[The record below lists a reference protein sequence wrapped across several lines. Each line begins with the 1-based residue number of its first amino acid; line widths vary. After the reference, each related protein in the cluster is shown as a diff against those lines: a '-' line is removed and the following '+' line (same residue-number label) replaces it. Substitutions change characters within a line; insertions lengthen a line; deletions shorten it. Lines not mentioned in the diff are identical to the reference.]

1 MKNAISIIL
10 TIIVIQLT
18 IIMCTL
24 ICVFKYTHKSNNN
37 NNKTE
42 QINTKESFDYM
53 SIPTSELNDT
63 ILLKYLREE
72 TTIEEYMIVLAQSVL
87 ETGWFTSS
95 VCLNKNNILGLYDSS
110 KNTYYE
116 FNHWTDCIL
125 AYKEWIYDK
134 YPSYV
139 DYGYIDYL
147 IKLPYATDKNYKN
160 KLEVLAL
167 ELYKKH
173 IPDEYES
180 GVQIYNQPIYKSV
193 ICNEF

>member
-1 MKNAISIIL
+1 MRTLIIMISI
-10 TIIVIQLT
+10 TIVIELG
-18 IIMCTL
+18 L
-24 ICVFKYTHKSNNN
+24 ITYYNFQQIPN
-37 NNKTE
+37 NNKIE
-42 QINTKESFDYM
+42 QQINIKESFDYM

-87 ETGWFTSS
+87 ETGWFTSPI
-95 VCLNKNNILGLYDSS
+95 CLNKNNILGLYDSS

-125 AYKEWIYDK
+125 AYKKWIYNK
-134 YPSYV
+134 YPNYV

-147 IKLPYATDKNYKN
+147 IKLPYATDKDYKT
-160 KLEVLAL
+160 KLENLAL

-180 GVQIYNQPIYKSV
+180 GVQIYN
-193 ICNEF
+193 

>member
-1 MKNAISIIL
+1 MKINNTIAIIL
-10 TIIVIQLT
+10 TIIVIELT
-18 IIMCTL
+18 IITCTL
-24 ICVFKYTHKSNNN
+24 ICTLKYTHKSNNN
-37 NNKTE
+37 SNKTE
-42 QINTKESFDYM
+42 QINTKKSFNYM
-53 SIPTSELNDT
+53 SISTFELNDT

-87 ETGWFTSS
+87 ETGWFTSPI
-95 VCLNKNNILGLYDSS
+95 CLNKNNILGLYDSS

-125 AYKEWIYDK
+125 AYKKWIYDK

-147 IKLPYATDKNYKN
+147 IKLPYATDKDYKN

-180 GVQIYNQPIYKSV
+180 GIQIYN
-193 ICNEF
+193 

>member
-1 MKNAISIIL
+1 MKINNTIAIIL

-18 IIMCTL
+18 IITCTL
-24 ICVFKYTHKSNNN
+24 ICTFKYTYKSNNN

-42 QINTKESFDYM
+42 QINTKKSFDYM

-87 ETGWFTSS
+87 ETGWFTSHI
-95 VCLNKNNILGLYDSS
+95 CLEKNNILGLYNSN
-110 KNTYYE
+110 KNTYYAFE
-116 FNHWTDCIL
+116 HWTDCIK
-125 AYKEWIYDK
+125 AYKEWIYNK

-147 IKLPYATDKNYKN
+147 IKLPYATDKDYKN

-180 GVQIYNQPIYKSV
+180 GVQIYN
-193 ICNEF
+193 

>member
-1 MKNAISIIL
+1 MKTLIIMISI
-10 TIIVIQLT
+10 TIVMELG
-18 IIMCTL
+18 L
-24 ICVFKYTHKSNNN
+24 ITYCNFQHMPN

-42 QINTKESFDYM
+42 QINIKESFDYM

-87 ETGWFTSS
+87 ETGWFTSPI
-95 VCLNKNNILGLYDSS
+95 CLNKNNILGLYDSS

-147 IKLPYATDKNYKN
+147 IKLPYATDKDYKN

-180 GVQIYNQPIYKSV
+180 GVQIYNQPICKSCTRCV
-193 ICNEF
+193 ISNEF

>member
-1 MKNAISIIL
+1 MKTLIVMISI
-10 TIIVIQLT
+10 TIVIELG
-18 IIMCTL
+18 L
-24 ICVFKYTHKSNNN
+24 ITYCNFQNTPN
-37 NNKTE
+37 NNKIE
-42 QINTKESFDYM
+42 QQINIKESFDYM

-87 ETGWFTSS
+87 ETGWFTSPI
-95 VCLNKNNILGLYDSS
+95 CLNKNNILGLYDSS

-125 AYKEWIYDK
+125 AYKKWIYDK
-134 YPSYV
+134 YPNYV

-147 IKLPYATDKNYKN
+147 IKLPYATDKDYKN

-180 GVQIYNQPIYKSV
+180 GIQIYN
-193 ICNEF
+193 

>member
-1 MKNAISIIL
+1 MKTLIIMISI
-10 TIIVIQLT
+10 TIVIELG
-18 IIMCTL
+18 L
-24 ICVFKYTHKSNNN
+24 ITYCNFQHTPN

-42 QINTKESFDYM
+42 QQINIKESFDYM

-87 ETGWFTSS
+87 ETGWFTSPI
-95 VCLNKNNILGLYDSS
+95 CLNKNNILGLYDSS

-125 AYKEWIYDK
+125 AYKKWIYNK
-134 YPSYV
+134 YSSYV

-147 IKLPYATDKNYKN
+147 IKLPYATDKDYKN

-180 GVQIYNQPIYKSV
+180 GVQIYN
-193 ICNEF
+193 

>member
-1 MKNAISIIL
+1 MKTNSTIVIIL
-10 TIIVIQLT
+10 TVIVIQLT
-18 IIMCTL
+18 IIMCRT
-24 ICVFKYTHKSNNN
+24 FKYTHKSNNN
-37 NNKTE
+37 NNNKIE
-42 QINTKESFDYM
+42 QQINIKESFDYM
-53 SIPTSELNDT
+53 SIPTCELNDT

-95 VCLNKNNILGLYDSS
+95 ICLNKNNILGLYDSS

-116 FNHWTDCIL
+116 FNHWTDCIK
-125 AYKEWIYDK
+125 AYKKWIYDK
-134 YPSYV
+134 YPNYV

-180 GVQIYNQPIYKSV
+180 GIQIYN
-193 ICNEF
+193 

>member
-1 MKNAISIIL
+1 MKTLIIMIL
-10 TIIVIQLT
+10 TTIVIELG
-18 IIMCTL
+18 L
-24 ICVFKYTHKSNNN
+24 ITYCNFQHTPN
-37 NNKTE
+37 NNKIE
-42 QINTKESFDYM
+42 QQINIKESFDYM
-53 SIPTSELNDT
+53 SIPTCELNDT

-87 ETGWFTSS
+87 ETGWFTSFI
-95 VCLNKNNILGLYDSS
+95 CLNKNNILGLYDSS

-116 FNHWTDCIL
+116 FNHWTDCVK
-125 AYKEWIYDK
+125 AYKKWIYDK
-134 YPSYV
+134 YPNYV

-147 IKLPYATDKNYKN
+147 IKLPYATDKDYKN

-180 GVQIYNQPIYKSV
+180 GVQIYN
-193 ICNEF
+193 

>member
-1 MKNAISIIL
+1 MKINSTIAIIL
-10 TIIVIQLT
+10 TIIVIQLS

-24 ICVFKYTHKSNNN
+24 MCTLKYTYKSNNN

-42 QINTKESFDYM
+42 QINTKKSFDYM

-63 ILLKYLREE
+63 ILLKYLTEE

-110 KNTYYE
+110 KNTYYAFE
-116 FNHWTDCIL
+116 HWTDCIK
-125 AYKEWIYDK
+125 AYKKWIYDK

-139 DYGYIDYL
+139 DYGYIDFL
-147 IKLPYATDKNYKN
+147 IKLPYATDKDYKS
-160 KLEVLAL
+160 KLENLAL

-180 GVQIYNQPIYKSV
+180 GINIY
-193 ICNEF
+193 

>member
-1 MKNAISIIL
+1 MKTLIIMISI
-10 TIIVIQLT
+10 TIVIELG
-18 IIMCTL
+18 L
-24 ICVFKYTHKSNNN
+24 ITYYNFQQIPN
-37 NNKTE
+37 NNKIE
-42 QINTKESFDYM
+42 QQINIKESFDYM

-72 TTIEEYMIVLAQSVL
+72 TTIEEYMVVLAQSVL
-87 ETGWFTSS
+87 ETGWFTSPIW
-95 VCLNKNNILGLYDSS
+95 LNKNNILGLYDSS

-125 AYKEWIYDK
+125 AYKKWIYNK

-147 IKLPYATDKNYKN
+147 IKLPYATDKDYKN

-180 GVQIYNQPIYKSV
+180 GVQIYN
-193 ICNEF
+193 

>member
-1 MKNAISIIL
+1 MKTLIIMISI
-10 TIIVIQLT
+10 TIVMELG
-18 IIMCTL
+18 L
-24 ICVFKYTHKSNNN
+24 ITYCNFQHTPN

-42 QINTKESFDYM
+42 QQINTKKSFDYM
-53 SIPTSELNDT
+53 SIPTCELNDT

-87 ETGWFTSS
+87 ETGWFTSNI
-95 VCLNKNNILGLYDSS
+95 CLQKNNILGLYNSTE
-110 KNTYYE
+110 NTYYAFE
-116 FNHWTDCIL
+116 HWTDCIK
-125 AYKEWIYDK
+125 AYKTWIYDK

-147 IKLPYATDKNYKN
+147 IKLPYATDKDYKT
-160 KLEVLAL
+160 KLENLAL

-180 GVQIYNQPIYKSV
+180 GINIY
-193 ICNEF
+193 

>member
-18 IIMCTL
+18 IIICIL
-24 ICVFKYTHKSNNN
+24 LCVFKYTHKSNNN

-42 QINTKESFDYM
+42 QINIKESFDYM

-72 TTIEEYMIVLAQSVL
+72 TTIEEYMIVLAQAVL

-125 AYKEWIYDK
+125 AYKTWIYDK

-147 IKLPYATDKNYKN
+147 IKLPYATDKDYKN

-180 GVQIYNQPIYKSV
+180 GVQIYN
-193 ICNEF
+193 

>member
-1 MKNAISIIL
+1 MKTLIIMISI
-10 TIIVIQLT
+10 TIVIELG
-18 IIMCTL
+18 L
-24 ICVFKYTHKSNNN
+24 ITYCNFQHTPN
-37 NNKTE
+37 NNKIE
-42 QINTKESFDYM
+42 QQINIKESFDYM

-116 FNHWTDCIL
+116 FKHWTDCIL
-125 AYKEWIYDK
+125 AYKKWIYDK
-134 YPSYV
+134 YPNYV

-147 IKLPYATDKNYKN
+147 IKLPYATDKDYKN

-180 GVQIYNQPIYKSV
+180 GVQIYN
-193 ICNEF
+193 

>member
-1 MKNAISIIL
+1 MKINNTIAIIL
-10 TIIVIQLT
+10 TIIVIELT
-18 IIMCTL
+18 IITCTL
-24 ICVFKYTHKSNNN
+24 TCAFKYTHKSNNN
-37 NNKTE
+37 SNKTE
-42 QINTKESFDYM
+42 QINTKKSFDYM

-87 ETGWFTSS
+87 ETGWFTSPI
-95 VCLNKNNILGLYDSS
+95 CLNKNNILGLYDSS

-116 FNHWTDCIL
+116 FNHWTDCIK
-125 AYKEWIYDK
+125 AYKKWIYNK

-147 IKLPYATDKNYKN
+147 IKLPYATDKDYKN

-180 GVQIYNQPIYKSV
+180 GVQIYN
-193 ICNEF
+193 

>member
-1 MKNAISIIL
+1 MKTLIIMISA
-10 TIIVIQLT
+10 TIIIELG
-18 IIMCTL
+18 L
-24 ICVFKYTHKSNNN
+24 ITYYNFQQIPNN

-42 QINTKESFDYM
+42 QINTKKSFDYM
-53 SIPTSELNDT
+53 SISTCELNDT
-63 ILLKYLREE
+63 ILLKYLIEE

-110 KNTYYE
+110 KNTYYT
-116 FNHWTDCIL
+116 FNHWTDCIK
-125 AYKEWIYDK
+125 AYKTWIYDK

-147 IKLPYATDKNYKN
+147 IKLPYATDKDYKS
-160 KLEVLAL
+160 KLENLAL

-180 GVQIYNQPIYKSV
+180 GINIY
-193 ICNEF
+193 

>member
-1 MKNAISIIL
+1 MKTLIIMISI
-10 TIIVIQLT
+10 TIVIELG
-18 IIMCTL
+18 L
-24 ICVFKYTHKSNNN
+24 ITYCNFQHTSN

-42 QINTKESFDYM
+42 QQINIKESFDYM

-87 ETGWFTSS
+87 ETGWFTSPI
-95 VCLNKNNILGLYDSS
+95 CLEKNNILGLYNSN

-116 FNHWTDCIL
+116 FNHWTDCIK
-125 AYKEWIYDK
+125 AYKEWIYNK

-147 IKLPYATDKNYKN
+147 IKLPYATDKDYKN

-180 GVQIYNQPIYKSV
+180 GVQIYN
-193 ICNEF
+193 